1 MIEKYGYSYIS
12 MKKYLR
18 EIEISG
24 IILLFIGTCVGH
36 FVSVNA
42 GAIVSLI
49 GILLWV
55 AVVIYKSLKWQE
67 YRRDNIVNIFIM
79 LGAILAILISFMT
92 FAKNI

>member
-24 IILLFIGTCVGH
+24 IILLFIGTCV
-36 FVSVNA
+36 
-42 GAIVSLI
+42 
-49 GILLWV
+49 
-55 AVVIYKSLKWQE
+55 
-67 YRRDNIVNIFIM
+67 
-79 LGAILAILISFMT
+79 AILISFMT

>member
-1 MIEKYGYSYIS
+1 

-36 FVSVNA
+36 IVSVNA